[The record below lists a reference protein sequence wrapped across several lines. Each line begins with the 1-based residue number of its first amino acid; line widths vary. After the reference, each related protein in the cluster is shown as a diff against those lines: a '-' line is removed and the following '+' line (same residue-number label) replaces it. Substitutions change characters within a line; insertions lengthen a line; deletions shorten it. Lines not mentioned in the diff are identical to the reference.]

1 MRIRDMGCH
10 SHHQRRTDH
19 ADHELHVGRR
29 WRHAAA
35 SATKE
40 TSQKWLHPHVH
51 CPDTVA
57 AAVSVGMTWW
67 WWRLV
72 VEVRTGTSNTVCIG
86 RPPNVGSS
94 QPTYQWW
101 TVISRGRK
109 MLADLVT
116 CVNNDGEWYHWFWK
130 IQKKS
135 IELCCFGFIMDRAL
149 ITISFHFCV
158 NLAHTT
164 TPKIPNM
171 F

>member
-35 SATKE
+35 SATKG

-57 AAVSVGMTWW
+57 VAVSVGMTWW

-86 RPPNVGSS
+86 RPPNPTWVHRSQHTSDELSS
-94 QPTYQWW
+94 REGGKCWRIWRPAW
-101 TVISRGRK
+101 TMMENDTVDFGKYKKNLLSYVV
-109 MLADLVT
+109 LDLL
-116 CVNNDGEWYHWFWK
+116 W
-130 IQKKS
+130 
-135 IELCCFGFIMDRAL
+135 IE
-149 ITISFHFCV
+149 H
-158 NLAHTT
+158 
-164 TPKIPNM
+164 
-171 F
+171 